1 MKEETTYGDYKTYA
15 YSLRDMG
22 IDPKQIDA
30 MIRSGNAWGELDHP
44 SEFKKK
50 GLSTRHKA
58 ETSAPEAKLD
68 MRYLLIG

>member
-22 IDPKQIDA
+22 IDPKQID
-30 MIRSGNAWGELDHP
+30 AWGELDHP